1 MRTNLPVTQHNHDF
15 PADQTLISVTDT
27 KGRITYC
34 NDNFI
39 AVSGYTKDELM
50 GQPHNLVRHPDMPE
64 EAFRDMWETI
74 QTQGKPWSALVKNR
88 RKNGDHYWVR
98 ANATPVRNG
107 DQIVGFLS
115 VRTKPSEKEIATF
128 EQLYETMRAEAAA
141 GRLKHVLD
149 SGVVKRRG
157 LLPSLARA
165 LTPGLRG
172 KLMWLS
178 ALAALGPVVAIA
190 FGLPLLA
197 IVGVAVLTTLL
208 AGFLANQLAVKPLH
222 DVIGVANVMAAGDLS
237 HRVEVSGTGET
248 KELQLALA
256 QLNVT
261 VRTIVRDVQQEVVN
275 LMGGTQEISAGNHDM
290 SSRTEAQASSLE
302 ETAASMEEINGT
314 IRHTAQMA
322 TEGAELARETASV
335 AQRSHAAVLTVADT
349 MREITESSRKIG
361 DIIQV
366 IEGVAFQTNILA
378 LNAAVEAA
386 RAGEQGRG
394 FAVVASEGR
403 ALAQRTT
410 SAAKEIRELI
420 EESRTRVEAGNS
432 RAAEARNRMDEA
444 MASVERV
451 STLLEEISNSARE
464 QSQGASQISEAVA
477 HLDSITQQNAAM
489 VEELAA
495 ASSSLN
501 GQVQR
506 VHQTI
511 RVFRLNPQ
519 DVTLAEEDAVAM
531 RKAAHTLNEAAPVSV
546 AHRMQPPPVSR
557 TAPKMA
563 PSAPARPAI
572 GKTREADDW
581 DAF

>member
-178 ALAALGPVVAIA
+178 ALAALGPVVGIA

-197 IVGVAVLTTLL
+197 IVVPAMLVPTLLGARLYHGISEARFRQIVLGMLTLSGVAMLVVGLPRVL
-208 AGFLANQLAVKPLH
+208 
-222 DVIGVANVMAAGDLS
+222 
-237 HRVEVSGTGET
+237 
-248 KELQLALA
+248 
-256 QLNVT
+256 
-261 VRTIVRDVQQEVVN
+261 
-275 LMGGTQEISAGNHDM
+275 
-290 SSRTEAQASSLE
+290 
-302 ETAASMEEINGT
+302 
-314 IRHTAQMA
+314 
-322 TEGAELARETASV
+322 
-335 AQRSHAAVLTVADT
+335 
-349 MREITESSRKIG
+349 
-361 DIIQV
+361 
-366 IEGVAFQTNILA
+366 
-378 LNAAVEAA
+378 A
-386 RAGEQGRG
+386 RAG
-394 FAVVASEGR
+394 
-403 ALAQRTT
+403 
-410 SAAKEIRELI
+410 
-420 EESRTRVEAGNS
+420 
-432 RAAEARNRMDEA
+432 
-444 MASVERV
+444 
-451 STLLEEISNSARE
+451 
-464 QSQGASQISEAVA
+464 
-477 HLDSITQQNAAM
+477 
-489 VEELAA
+489 
-495 ASSSLN
+495 
-501 GQVQR
+501 
-506 VHQTI
+506 
-511 RVFRLNPQ
+511 
-519 DVTLAEEDAVAM
+519 
-531 RKAAHTLNEAAPVSV
+531 
-546 AHRMQPPPVSR
+546 
-557 TAPKMA
+557 
-563 PSAPARPAI
+563 
-572 GKTREADDW
+572 
-581 DAF
+581 